1 MVSSHPAPR
10 DSDSKICLPSSAG
23 DDKLLAAPLPIQ
35 QNPTRSD
42 CATLPH
48 KVLDIVLMFAYYPR
62 MGSIHLV
69 IPQKEEPPA
78 LHERAMDNLKYIR
91 ETMERASAFTG
102 ISGWGQV
109 VIGIT
114 ALIASLI
121 SAPQKTFKGWL
132 AVWVAEA
139 VIALLIAGWS
149 MDRKAR
155 AAKMPLL
162 SGPGRKVAFS
172 LSPPIFA
179 GGILSVVLYRAGLTN
194 AIPGLWLLL
203 YGTGVVTGGM
213 FSVSAVPIMGLCF
226 MALGAAAFLAPAG
239 LANWFMAA
247 GFGGLHIVFGVI
259 IARRYGG

>member
-1 MVSSHPAPR
+1 MLCFV
-10 DSDSKICLPSSAG
+10 KYLT
-23 DDKLLAAPLPIQ
+23 PLRP
-35 QNPTRSD
+35 
-42 CATLPH
+42 
-48 KVLDIVLMFAYYPR
+48 FAIIPR

-69 IPQKEEPPA
+69 VPQKDEPPA
-78 LHERAMDNLKYIR
+78 LHERAMDNLQYIR
-91 ETMERASAFTG
+91 ETMERATAFTG

-109 VIGIT
+109 AIGIT
-114 ALIASLI
+114 ALAATAI
-121 SAPQKTFKGWL
+121 SAQQKSFKSWL

-139 VIALLIAGWS
+139 AIALLVAGWS

-155 AAKMPLL
+155 AVKMPLL

-179 GGILSVVLYRAGLTN
+179 GGIVTVVLYRAGLTN

-226 MALGAAAFLAPAG
+226 MALGAAAFFAPLG
-239 LANWFMAA
+239 LENWFMAA

>member
-1 MVSSHPAPR
+1 
-10 DSDSKICLPSSAG
+10 
-23 DDKLLAAPLPIQ
+23 
-35 QNPTRSD
+35 
-42 CATLPH
+42 
-48 KVLDIVLMFAYYPR
+48 

-69 IPQKEEPPA
+69 IPPQEEPPA
-78 LHERAMDNLKYIR
+78 LHERAMDNLRYIR
-91 ETMERASAFTG
+91 ETMERATSFTA
-102 ISGWGQV
+102 ISGWGLV
-109 VIGIT
+109 AIGFS
-114 ALIASLI
+114 ALAAASI
-121 SAPQKTFKGWL
+121 STQQKTFKAWL
-132 AVWVAEA
+132 AVWIAEA

-179 GGILSVVLYRAGLTN
+179 GGILTVVLYRAGLTN

-226 MALGAAAFLAPAG
+226 MGLGAAAFLAPAG
-239 LANWFMAA
+239 FANWFMAG
-247 GFGGLHIVFGVI
+247 GFGGLHILFGVI

>member
-1 MVSSHPAPR
+1 
-10 DSDSKICLPSSAG
+10 
-23 DDKLLAAPLPIQ
+23 
-35 QNPTRSD
+35 
-42 CATLPH
+42 
-48 KVLDIVLMFAYYPR
+48 

-69 IPQKEEPPA
+69 VPQNEEPPA
-78 LHERAMDNLKYIR
+78 LHERAMDNLQYIR
-91 ETMERASAFTG
+91 ETMERATSFTA

-109 VIGIT
+109 AIGIT
-114 ALIASLI
+114 ALASAFI
-121 SAPQKTFKGWL
+121 SAQQKTFKAWL

-155 AAKMPLL
+155 VAKMPLL

-179 GGILSVVLYRAGLTN
+179 GAIVTVVLYRAGLTN

-226 MALGAAAFLAPAG
+226 MALGATAFFSPVG
-239 LANWFMAA
+239 FANWFMAA
-247 GFGGLHIVFGVI
+247 GFGGLHIVFGVL